1 MLGGGAVGEELEE
14 KGLVGVACGGGGV
27 SPTYVLIMTLNQECL
42 APVNQG
48 VSMDIDQ

>member
-1 MLGGGAVGEELEE
+1 MEAEGRVAE
-14 KGLVGVACGGGGV
+14 GLVGVVCGGGG
-27 SPTYVLIMTLNQECL
+27 SPTYVLIITLNQECL